1 MLLNIAEFIQKS
13 GLRKITSGLYMF
25 SVVSYL
31 VYLKAIDGEIFKAI
45 AIVIVSA
52 LMAGNAFEH
61 HTKSKP
67 GGKPD
72 AKPAPSPAA
81 PAVGS

>member
-1 MLLNIAEFIQKS
+1 MLLNLAEFIQKS
-13 GLRKITSGLYMF
+13 GLRKVTSGLYMF

-61 HTKSKP
+61 HTKTK
-67 GGKPD
+67 GAKAD
-72 AKPAPSPAA
+72 AKPTPVAPP
-81 PAVGS
+81 VGQ